1 MLKSEE
7 ILDIV
12 KEKGTILD
20 DKDAQLERYKEWIY
34 FYRLNIDLFCEDV
47 LGIKLKP
54 FQKIMLLEMADGDV
68 TDIVASR
75 GLSKKISI

>member
-1 MLKSEE
+1 MLNTEE
-7 ILDIV
+7 ILNIV
-12 KEKGTILD
+12 QEKGTVLD
-20 DKDAQLERYKEWIY
+20 NKDAQLQRYKEWIY

-54 FQKIMLLEMADGDV
+54 FQKSMLLEMADGEV
-68 TDIVASR
+68 VDIVASR

>member
-1 MLKSEE
+1 MLDADKVLEV
-7 ILDIV
+7 V
-12 KEKGTILD
+12 KEKGTILE
-20 DKDAQLERYKEWIY
+20 DKDEQLLRYKKWIT
-34 FYRLNIDLFCEDV
+34 FYRRNIDLFCEDV

-75 GLSKKISI
+75 GLSKK